1 MFFPQE
7 MNKVE
12 KQNWDIGIKLTCV
25 VKCFCMWKEA
35 YSLCKYKAQGFQET
49 YVVVPH
55 HVSKDLLSQE
65 M

>member
-7 MNKVE
+7 MNEVE
-12 KQNWDIGIKLTCV
+12 KQNWDIGIRLTCV
-25 VKCFCMWKEA
+25 VKRFCMWKKA

-49 YVVVPH
+49 YVVVLH
-55 HVSKDLLSQE
+55 HVSEDLLSQK